1 MDNLPIFLDLKDKPC
16 LVVGGGDIAARK
28 VGLLCRVNA
37 NITVVAPTLSATMQS
52 RVDAG
57 EVNWLAA
64 PFST

>member
-52 RVDAG
+52 RVDA
-57 EVNWLAA
+57 
-64 PFST
+64 